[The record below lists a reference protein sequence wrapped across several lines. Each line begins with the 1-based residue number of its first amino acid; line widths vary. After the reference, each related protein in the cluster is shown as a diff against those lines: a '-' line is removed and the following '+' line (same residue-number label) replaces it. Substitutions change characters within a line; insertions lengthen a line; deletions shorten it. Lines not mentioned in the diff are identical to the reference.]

1 VLYADKSDKPE
12 KFRFIFL
19 ICSFIRPSFQ
29 TLNLWSVVVC
39 FHVGET
45 VNYRRGSVANTIQLT
60 EAIMQ
65 PAIACF
71 LLAIVSVVAGKFRIV
86 ELHDPM
92 LIY

>member
-1 VLYADKSDKPE
+1 MLYAADKSDKPE

-19 ICSFIRPSFQ
+19 ICRFIGPSFQ
-29 TLNLWSVVVC
+29 ILNLWTVVVF

-45 VNYRRGSVANTIQLT
+45 VNDRRGSVANTIQLT

-71 LLAIVSVVAGKFRIV
+71 VLAVVSVVAGNFGSRIA
-86 ELHDPM
+86 
-92 LIY
+92 